1 MTYKQRRASISR
13 ANALKSTGPNTSA
26 GKQRSSMN
34 ACKHNLTGFHIV
46 LQPDEMEAY
55 NTLTESILDDLDPQT
70 ELEHQTVQKIIDAH
84 FRLNRLAS
92 LENNIFQ
99 FGAADH
105 TTNSPHDDRTELMIA
120 HTRAWLDRGGSFD
133 ILGRYESRLSRQVLK
148 FTQEWERLRLQRRYR
163 ESMEETIERLENERV
178 DDNLASF
185 GKKSP
190 EIVMS
195 AVQTDTASSDLSD
208 PVF

>member
-1 MTYKQRRASISR
+1 MTYKERRATTSR
-13 ANALKSTGPNTSA
+13 ANALKSTGPKTTA

-55 NTLTESILDDLDPQT
+55 NELTGNILDDLDPQT
-70 ELEHQTVQKIIDAH
+70 EMEHQTVQKIIDAH

-99 FGAADH
+99 FGAADR
-105 TTNSPHDDRTELMIA
+105 TTDSPHEDRVEMMIA
-120 HTRAWLDRGGSFD
+120 QTRAWLDRGASFD
-133 ILGRYESRLSRQVLK
+133 ILGRYESRLARQVLR
-148 FTQEWERLRLQRRYR
+148 FTLEFERLRRARRAI
-163 ESMEETIERLENERV
+163 EIAEEVLENSENEEL

-185 GKKSP
+185 GNNSP

-195 AVQTDTASSDLSD
+195 GAQTEIVSS
-208 PVF
+208 VA